1 MAKALARVEELLSLL
16 PGDLAK
22 DMRARVARL
31 RGLLFEQRP
40 PAFLLVGRRGAGK
53 SSLVNALFG
62 EKVADVGHVK
72 AETPSG
78 KWYDYQN
85 ERGALRILDTRGLQ
99 EGSRPE
105 GAEDKVDALEAMLLA
120 VKREPPDVVL
130 FLAKASEVDAA
141 IDEDIRAFDRILAEI
156 ERVHKT
162 KPASV
167 GVLTHCDVVEP
178 KVTRLHRA
186 EAEPREDVDEKLV
199 HIAQAERH
207 LETKLRALPR
217 IAERLDSVVG
227 ISSYLS
233 FRADKSIR
241 SDERWNIDRLSGT
254 LFKHIPD
261 SGRGLFVRVAQV
273 KGLQDELAVDVT
285 RLTAGACAAIAV
297 VPIPVADVIPITAL
311 QVGLVGVIAW
321 LGGRDLTTEA
331 AAEFLGA
338 LGVNIGAGFAFRE
351 GARALIKFVFPG
363 AGSAISGAVAFTGT
377 MAIGRAAQAY
387 FLRGESL
394 ESAKDAMNNVPA
406 DEAAEAPAT
415 APRADAG
422 NP

>member
-1 MAKALARVEELLSLL
+1 MAKALQRVEELLSLL

-22 DMRARVARL
+22 DMKARVGRL

-62 EKVADVGHVK
+62 EKVAEVGHIK

-78 KWYDYQN
+78 KWYDYSN

-105 GAEDKVDALEAMLLA
+105 GAEAKLDALEAMLLA

-130 FLAKASEVDAA
+130 FLAKATEVDAA
-141 IDEDIRAFDRILAEI
+141 IDQDIKAFDRILQEI
-156 ERVHKT
+156 ERVHRV
-162 KPASV
+162 KPATV

-178 KVTRLHRA
+178 KGTRLHKA
-186 EAEPREDVDEKLV
+186 DEEPREDIDEKLV

-207 LETKLRALPR
+207 LEAKLREYPR
-217 IAERLDSVVG
+217 IAEKLDSVIG

-233 FRADKSIR
+233 FRADNSLR
-241 SDERWNIDRLSGT
+241 SDERWHVDTLSSA
-254 LFKHIPD
+254 LFRHLPD
-261 SGRGLFVRVAQV
+261 SGRGAFVRVAQV
-273 KGLQDELAVDVT
+273 KGLQEELAVDVT
-285 RLTAGACAAIAV
+285 RLTAGVCAAIAV
-297 VPIPVADVIPITAL
+297 VPIPVGDVIPITSL

-331 AAEFLGA
+331 AAEFLTA
-338 LGVNIGAGFAFRE
+338 LGVNVGAGFVLRE
-351 GARALIKFVFPG
+351 SARALIKFVFPG
-363 AGSAISGAVAFTGT
+363 AGSAISGVIAFAGT

-394 ESAKDAMNNVPA
+394 EAAQAVLKDAH
-406 DEAAEAPAT
+406 DEATKEAETNAGT
-415 APRADAG
+415 NERAD
-422 NP
+422 

>member
-1 MAKALARVEELLSLL
+1 MAKALERVEELLSLL

-22 DMRARVARL
+22 DMRVRVARL

-40 PAFLLVGRRGAGK
+40 PAFMLVGRRGAGK
-53 SSLVNALFG
+53 SSLVNAFFG
-62 EKVADVGHVK
+62 EKVADVGHIK

-99 EGSRPE
+99 EGSKPE
-105 GAEDKVDALEAMLLA
+105 GADAKVGALEAMLLA

-130 FLAKASEVDAA
+130 FLAKATEVDAA
-141 IDEDIRAFDRILAEI
+141 IDEDIRAFDRILQEI

-162 KPASV
+162 KPACV
-167 GVLTHCDVVEP
+167 AVLTHCDVVEP
-178 KVTRLHRA
+178 KGARLHRA
-186 EAEPREDVDEKLV
+186 DEEVREDIDEKV
-199 HIAQAERH
+199 MHIAQAERH
-207 LETKLRALPR
+207 LEAKLREHPR
-217 IAERLDSVVG
+217 VAEKLDCVIG

-233 FRADKSIR
+233 FRADKSVR
-241 SDERWNIDRLSGT
+241 SDERWHIDRLSEA

-273 KGLQDELAVDVT
+273 KGLQDELAADVT
-285 RLTAGACAAIAV
+285 RLTAGLCAAIAV

-331 AAEFLGA
+331 AAEFLTA
-338 LGVNIGAGFAFRE
+338 LGVNVGAGFALRE

-363 AGSAISGAVAFTGT
+363 AGSAISGVVAFAGT

-387 FLRGESL
+387 FLRGENL
-394 ESAKDAMNNVPA
+394 EAAHAAMKKA
-406 DEAAEAPAT
+406 HDEAKKEAEGDP
-415 APRADAG
+415 P
-422 NP
+422 PS

>member
-62 EKVADVGHVK
+62 SKVADVGHIK

-78 KWYDYQN
+78 KWYDYHN

-105 GAEDKVDALEAMLLA
+105 GADTKLGALEAMLLA

-130 FLAKASEVDAA
+130 FLAKATEVDAA
-141 IDEDIRAFDRILAEI
+141 IDEDIRAFDRVLAEI
-156 ERVHKT
+156 ERVHKV

-178 KVTRLHRA
+178 KGTRLHRA
-186 EAEPREDVDEKLV
+186 EEEPREDIDEKLV

-207 LETKLRALPR
+207 LESKLRAFPR
-217 IAERLDSVVG
+217 VAERLDSVIG

-233 FRADKSIR
+233 FRADNSLR
-241 SDERWNIDRLSGT
+241 SDERWHIDRLSET

-261 SGRGLFVRVAQV
+261 SGRGLFVRVSQV
-273 KGLQDELAVDVT
+273 KGLQEELAVDVT
-285 RLTAGACAAIAV
+285 RLTAGVCAAIAV
-297 VPIPVADVIPITAL
+297 VPIPIADVIPITAL

-331 AAEFLGA
+331 AAEFLTA

-363 AGSAISGAVAFTGT
+363 AGSAISGVVAFTGT

-387 FLRGESL
+387 FLRGESI
-394 ESAKDAMNNVPA
+394 EAAQAAMKQVV
-406 DEAAEAPAT
+406 DEAEKNGESLPKD
-415 APRADAG
+415 P
-422 NP
+422 P